1 MFDPQK
7 VRLAIAPIGWTND
20 DLPDLGA
27 ANTFAQCVS
36 EMALAGFAGCE
47 LGGRFPQD
55 VDVLSQALSLRSLQ
69 VVNAWFSTCFTS
81 RPPGETYAAF
91 TKQAVKLRALGAG
104 VIGVSEQGNS
114 IQGRQDRPILE
125 NKPVFS
131 EAEWDC
137 VCQGLNTCGRIAHE
151 HGIALAVHHHM
162 GTGVQTGSEIDR
174 LMRQTDPDL
183 VGLLYDTGHLAF
195 SGEDLLEVLQRHAGR
210 LRHVH
215 LKDVR
220 SDVLARVLP
229 EQMSFLDAVRAGV
242 FTVPGD
248 GSIDFVPIFQA
259 LAAIGYSGW
268 LVVEAEQDPA
278 KADPLLYAMKA
289 RAYIRTSAGL

>member
-1 MFDPQK
+1 
-7 VRLAIAPIGWTND
+7 
-20 DLPDLGA
+20 
-27 ANTFAQCVS
+27 
-36 EMALAGFAGCE
+36 
-47 LGGRFPQD
+47 
-55 VDVLSQALSLRSLQ
+55 
-69 VVNAWFSTCFTS
+69 VNAWFSTCFTS
-81 RPPGETYAAF
+81 RPPEETYAAF
-91 TKQAVKLRALGAG
+91 TRQVEKLEALGAG

-137 VCQGLNTCGRIAHE
+137 VCQGFNACGSIASD
-151 HGIALAVHHHM
+151 HGLQLTVHHHM
-162 GTGVQTGSEIDR
+162 GTGVQTGPEIDR
-174 LMRQTDPDL
+174 LMRQTDPAL

-195 SGEDLLEVLQRHAGR
+195 SGEDLLAVLHRHAGR
-210 LRHVH
+210 IRHVH